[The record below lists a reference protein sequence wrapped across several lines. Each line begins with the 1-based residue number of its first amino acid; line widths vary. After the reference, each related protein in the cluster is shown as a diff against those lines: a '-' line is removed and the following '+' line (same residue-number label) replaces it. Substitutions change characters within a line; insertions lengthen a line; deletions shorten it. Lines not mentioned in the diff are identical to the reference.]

1 VPEGGAT
8 IAGALS
14 AVTVKTAVVAAARLS
29 PWSESERDKES
40 GPTDV
45 VLGLSVRPLKAAFR
59 LAVETVNDAEPLV
72 SVVKV
77 EPLAH
82 TNVSIPSATDG
93 VSESVLTPAAA
104 LAKLAAWLL
113 PVEETSDR
121 FSLIDSVAGAA
132 IT

>member
-1 VPEGGAT
+1 LAAKPEPVNHAESVVPA
-8 IAGALS
+8 
-14 AVTVKTAVVAAARLS
+14 
-29 PWSESERDKES
+29 
-40 GPTDV
+40 
-45 VLGLSVRPLKAAFR
+45 
-59 LAVETVNDAEPLV
+59 
-72 SVVKV
+72 VKV

-82 TNVSIPSATDG
+82 ANASIPWATDR

-104 LAKLAAWLL
+104 SVKLTAWLL